1 MCVIYT
7 SKGMLKKFG
16 VRVIYRK
23 IQYLLTAWSRVFL
36 EKLTGLQLVK
46 KFPHFMEPQGSS
58 PHSQA
63 HATCP
68 YPELAPSS
76 PHTHIPLPEDP
87 SYLSILG
94 NIKGC
99 TP

>member
-1 MCVIYT
+1 
-7 SKGMLKKFG
+7 
-16 VRVIYRK
+16 
-23 IQYLLTAWSRVFL
+23 
-36 EKLTGLQLVK
+36 
-46 KFPHFMEPQGSS
+46 METEGSS

-87 SYLSILG
+87 SQYYPPIYVLVSPMAPFPQASPPPIIIIIIIIISEQEG
-94 NIKGC
+94 AEEHVMTKERVKMRK
-99 TP
+99 